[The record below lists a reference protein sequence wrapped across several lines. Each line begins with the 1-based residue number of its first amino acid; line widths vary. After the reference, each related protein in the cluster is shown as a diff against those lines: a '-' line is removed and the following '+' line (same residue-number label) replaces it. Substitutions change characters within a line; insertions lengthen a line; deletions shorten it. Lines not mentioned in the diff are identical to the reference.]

1 MLDEPTDPMGKPF
14 AVLLAAGL
22 SLGACAHERMIAGT
36 QIPDTTENNAIIQ
49 VVEQYRQKLLEK
61 DVNGIVLLASKK
73 YSEDS
78 ATPNADDDY
87 GYDELPTVLRKS
99 MNRLKSLHYEI
110 HYKKLHFLDEN
121 TVEVECVRTGAFEL
135 AAESG
140 NRYKRVSD
148 YHRFVLERGDH
159 GRWQFLKGF

>member
-1 MLDEPTDPMGKPF
+1 MGK
-14 AVLLAAGL
+14 LLAGLLLAGL
-22 SLGACAHERMIAGT
+22 GLGACAHERMIVGT
-36 QIPDTTENNAIIQ
+36 SIPDTTENNAIIQ
-49 VVEQYRQKLLEK
+49 TVEVYRQKLLEK
-61 DVNGIVLLASKK
+61 DVNGLVLMASKK
-73 YSEDS
+73 YAEDS

-87 GYDELPTVLRKS
+87 GYDELPAVLRKS

-110 HYKKLHFLDEN
+110 HYKRLHFLDDN

-148 YHRFVLERGDH
+148 YHRFVLERGER
-159 GRWQFLKGF
+159 GRWQFLKGL